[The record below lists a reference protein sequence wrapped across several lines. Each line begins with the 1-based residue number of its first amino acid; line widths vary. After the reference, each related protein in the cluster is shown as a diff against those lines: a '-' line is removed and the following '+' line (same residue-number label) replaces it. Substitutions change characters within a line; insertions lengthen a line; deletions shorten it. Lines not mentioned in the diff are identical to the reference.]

1 MKKNRKGHPDKCKES
16 SSKAGAVHGASSKP
30 TMSHAF
36 EKFCLTYST
45 SMALLPLR
53 EFLLSFW
60 NISVLIQKVS
70 SQILSA
76 CVKSNYVLRGNMIKL
91 QFDFECLFLPR
102 PVDSFPL
109 QKTQR
114 LTEQGLEAFLLCHFY
129 LWGELSA
136 FLKFTKSVAV
146 CMDFYFYFF
155 LVQWFGFNRL
165 SEPSKHRGRGGHTL
179 LQGK

>member
-1 MKKNRKGHPDKCKES
+1 M
-16 SSKAGAVHGASSKP
+16 AVHSASSKP

-36 EKFCLTYST
+36 EKFCLTYSR
-45 SMALLPLR
+45 SVALLPLGVH

-60 NISVLIQKVS
+60 KISVLIQKVS
-70 SQILSA
+70 SQILNTG
-76 CVKSNYVLRGNMIKL
+76 VKSNYVLRGNMIKL

-102 PVDSFPL
+102 PADSFPL

-129 LWGELSA
+129 LWGEIPP
-136 FLKFTKSVAV
+136 FWKFTKSVAV
-146 CMDFYFYFF
+146 CIMHGYFLFIYLFI

-165 SEPSKHRGRGGHTL
+165 SEPSKHRERGGHML
-179 LQGK
+179 LPGK